1 MISNFVDLV
10 SRRGRRDYPRGFI
23 RSVQTRRSARD
34 RKLERQLRIFWA
46 IIVAKCALI
55 WWLMRHYHVP
65 IHPLW
70 VVVPTLMFAALITA
84 VYVWRD

>member
-10 SRRGRRDYPRGFI
+10 SGRGRRDYPRGFI
-23 RSVQTRRSARD
+23 RTVRTRRSARD
-34 RKLERQLRIFWA
+34 RKLERQLKIFWVV
-46 IIVAKCALI
+46 IIAKCALI

-65 IHPLW
+65 FHPLW

-84 VYVWRD
+84 VYLWRD